1 MGDLFV
7 HRFQF
12 AFTVVYHY
20 LFPQL
25 TMDLALLIVLM
36 KARGLRPDGERWNDA
51 ARFWIRIFGIN
62 FAVGVGT
69 GISMEFQ
76 FGTNWA
82 RFSRYAGSVIGQ
94 TLVPV
99 HARLSSSPPEKSQHG
114 DGESDSTI
122 VRSASRA
129 HVRCGSRPPR
139 RAEARL
145 TCGACRRRVMP
156 GIDLR
161 PYS

>member
-25 TMDLALLIVLM
+25 TMGLALLIVLM

-69 GISMEFQ
+69 GRPVEFDPKV
-76 FGTNWA
+76 A
-82 RFSRYAGSVIGQ
+82 KKLLKDAS
-94 TLVPV
+94 
-99 HARLSSSPPEKSQHG
+99 KSKE
-114 DGESDSTI
+114 ES
-122 VRSASRA
+122 
-129 HVRCGSRPPR
+129 
-139 RAEARL
+139 
-145 TCGACRRRVMP
+145 
-156 GIDLR
+156 
-161 PYS
+161 

>member
-1 MGDLFV
+1 MPPCLFGRWARMLEWASEMGDLIV
-7 HRFQF
+7 HLFQF

-25 TMDLALLIVLM
+25 TMGLA
-36 KARGLRPDGERWNDA
+36 GS
-51 ARFWIRIFGIN
+51 N
-62 FAVGVGT
+62 FAVGVVT

-76 FGTNWA
+76 FGTSWA

-114 DGESDSTI
+114 DG
-122 VRSASRA
+122 
-129 HVRCGSRPPR
+129 
-139 RAEARL
+139 
-145 TCGACRRRVMP
+145 
-156 GIDLR
+156 
-161 PYS
+161 

>member
-1 MGDLFV
+1 MLEGASEMGDLFV

-25 TMDLALLIVLM
+25 TMGLALLIVLM
-36 KARGLRPDGERWNDA
+36 KARGLRPDGERWNNA

-82 RFSRYAGSVIGQ
+82 RFSRYAGERDRTDARAGPCE
-94 TLVPV
+94 TLQFT
-99 HARLSSSPPEKSQHG
+99 AREEP
-114 DGESDSTI
+114 T
-122 VRSASRA
+122 R
-129 HVRCGSRPPR
+129 
-139 RAEARL
+139 
-145 TCGACRRRVMP
+145 
-156 GIDLR
+156 
-161 PYS
+161 